1 MYKTVLVPIILSAVI
16 FALYLS
22 VDAFPSFH
30 PSPDAKSMVL
40 KSGLLC
46 LALYFATIRIQY
58 GLFAF
63 FAAVAAIH
71 LLHFKDDLYSTKMQE
86 TFHSHMRSV
95 IDALNRKES
104 PAIETIPKIIVQT
117 GPNKVDPKFAPY
129 MDAMQTQNPDYQYLF
144 FNDDDIDNFFLSNY
158 PEYYTTYQRLPIF
171 IQKIDFFR
179 YLAIYHYGGFY
190 FDLDMK
196 LLQPL
201 DEAICNHHLVFP
213 VDEYIHSTMCKNA
226 RYAPI
231 CDTGLNILLGQYAFA
246 SVPRHPFIK
255 LLIDTIHANVDMYI
269 KQYRMTTDREV
280 YVYRTTGP
288 DFVTYLYTQYAA
300 KHQVYILANGKRQ
313 MFGDY
318 ARHDFFGSWK

>member
-1 MYKTVLVPIILSAVI
+1 MLRTVVIPIMLCIAI
-16 FALYLS
+16 AALYLS
-22 VDAFPSFH
+22 VDAFPSLGH
-30 PSPDAKSMVL
+30 SKSMVL

-46 LALYFATIRIQY
+46 LVIYFTAVKIQY
-58 GLFAF
+58 GIFAF
-63 FAAVAAIH
+63 LAAVVVVH
-71 LLHFKDDLYSTKMQE
+71 MLHFKDDLNFTKMNDL
-86 TFHSHMRSV
+86 FHTQMKSV
-95 IDALNRKES
+95 IDAMNARES

-117 GPNKVDPKFAPY
+117 GPNKVDARFAPY
-129 MDAMQTQNPDYQYLF
+129 MKAMQLQNPDYQYLF
-144 FNDDDIDNFFLSNY
+144 FNDDDIDNFFKSNY
-158 PEYYTTYQRLPIF
+158 PEYYTTYQRLPVF

-201 DEAICNHHLVFP
+201 DNAICNHHSVFP
-213 VDEYIHSTMCKNA
+213 VDEYIPESMCKLE

-231 CDTGLNILLGQYAFA
+231 CKKGQNFLLGQYAFA
-246 SVPRHPFIK
+246 AVPKHPFIK
-255 LLIDTIHANVDMYI
+255 LLIDTIHRNIDMYV
-269 KQYRMTTDREV
+269 KQYKTTKNREI

-288 DFVTYLYTQYAA
+288 DFVTYLYAQYAA